1 MSFKNK
7 AHGLD
12 IRIKEPNRS
21 KEVALKMEHDFYEEE
36 KNSSSKKL
44 KRLGNKRERLQVKN
58 YLKGLSS
65 KDIINEEYED
75 DEDDLLYK
83 D

>member
-1 MSFKNK
+1 
-7 AHGLD
+7 
-12 IRIKEPNRS
+12 
-21 KEVALKMEHDFYEEE
+21 MEHDFYEEE
-36 KNSSSKKL
+36 KQGSSRKA

>member
-1 MSFKNK
+1 
-7 AHGLD
+7 
-12 IRIKEPNRS
+12 
-21 KEVALKMEHDFYEEE
+21 MEHEFYEEE
-36 KNSSSKKL
+36 KQGSSRKA

-65 KDIINEEYED
+65 KDIINETFWED
-75 DEDDLLYK
+75 EEDDLLYK

>member
-1 MSFKNK
+1 
-7 AHGLD
+7 
-12 IRIKEPNRS
+12 
-21 KEVALKMEHDFYEEE
+21 MEHDFYEEE
-36 KNSSSKKL
+36 KQGSSRKT

>member
-1 MSFKNK
+1 
-7 AHGLD
+7 
-12 IRIKEPNRS
+12 
-21 KEVALKMEHDFYEEE
+21 MEHEFYEEE
-36 KNSSSKKL
+36 KQGSSRKA

-65 KDIINEEYED
+65 KDIINEEYEN
-75 DEDDLLYK
+75 DEDDVLYK

>member
-1 MSFKNK
+1 
-7 AHGLD
+7 
-12 IRIKEPNRS
+12 
-21 KEVALKMEHDFYEEE
+21 MEHEFYEED
-36 KNSSSKKL
+36 KQGSSKKA